1 MLQFPPRCED
11 QILVASAGVRDLG
24 LTHRHLSPAPPPPIE
39 VMRNR
44 PTARV
49 RHGGFESNDFVLDPS
64 GLEWDEDV
72 AGRYRPLTTPSVWRA
87 VYRLPSTHDLPH
99 P

>member
-1 MLQFPPRCED
+1 MLQFPPCCED

-49 RHGGFESNDFVLDPS
+49 RHGDFEPNYFVLDPLFWL
-64 GLEWDEDV
+64 GEDV
-72 AGRYRPLTTPSVWRA
+72 AGRYRPLTTPSAWRA
-87 VYRLPSTHDLPH
+87 VYRLPSTHDLPY